1 VKDNKLRKRYED
13 ITKMLEGVS
22 MARVQEYYGLML
34 DLKTLEISLDEF
46 SAWVR
51 FIRLEGTI
59 INNKNKPV
67 NDSYSCPNCEL
78 PLEIF
83 EVNSS
88 NCTQVG
94 DNYKSLFSC
103 SDLFGCGYSRY
114 SDESVKYWIELL
126 SGISKG
132 MAADRMIKK
141 STGCGGCGS
150 K

>member
-1 VKDNKLRKRYED
+1 MKDHKLRKRYED

-51 FIRLEGTI
+51 FIRIEGFVN
-59 INNKNKPV
+59 NNKNKQTGD
-67 NDSYSCPNCEL
+67 NYSCPDCEL
-78 PLEIF
+78 PLELF

-88 NCTQVG
+88 NCTNVG
-94 DNYKSLFSC
+94 DNYKSMFSC

-114 SDESVKYWIELL
+114 SDEPVRYWIELL
-126 SGISKG
+126 SGINQNV
-132 MAADRMIKK
+132 ATDRMLKK
-141 STGCGGCGS
+141 TKGCGGCGS